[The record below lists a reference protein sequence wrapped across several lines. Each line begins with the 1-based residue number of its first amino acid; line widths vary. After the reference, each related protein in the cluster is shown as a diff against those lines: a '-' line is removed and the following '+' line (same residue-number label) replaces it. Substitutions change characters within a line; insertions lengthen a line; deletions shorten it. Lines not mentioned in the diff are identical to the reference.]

1 MRRITIFFF
10 VFAGFIRAQSQSC
23 TGNLG
28 GNNPAC
34 VGSSSSY
41 FLFGGSASGCS
52 FSSSNVSGSSS
63 NRTVSG
69 STITWNSPGTYTI
82 NFQCPCGVVPKDITV
97 NSGTTSVGSISFSG
111 SCYGSTINAIST
123 GGSAIIR
130 WEKWLTGEPYWNTIF
145 STSTSISISSTLG
158 GKYRALYQGT
168 CNSSSYSSDAI
179 LNLTTINGSYFV
191 SGGGTFCSSNPA
203 TLSLSGSEAGV
214 LYKLMQ
220 PNGQYNVSEVAG
232 GSTVAWYN
240 LTLSGSYSVVGFKNG
255 CQQNMASSANVQ
267 FINTPTPR
275 TVTTSATNWCTGT
288 ANPTISLLSSEGA
301 DVTYFLYKDNVYAN
315 LSAPGTNG
323 GQLNFS
329 ASGGGT
335 YSVQASRSGCGQ
347 VGMANNVV
355 VNQFTSPSVT
365 SLPTTINILCGDS
378 FTHTLASDVANNTF
392 AWTSSPPGA
401 NGSGSSIS
409 GSLQQTTTYTVTPTG
424 PSPTFCVG
432 SARAL
437 TVNVLPLQTYLV
449 VVSPSRPTI
458 FCGDGATTTDIRLVN
473 SGSQIPNSQGG
484 GISYQLLLNGSLYQG
499 TGQPQSPLTAG
510 ALVEWTNL
518 ASNGSYSVK
527 AVKGSCETSMLTSV
541 SITVKPMPQSFL
553 LSSSAGFNI
562 CPYQTTTLSL
572 SGSEDNTISYS
583 LYRNSS
589 AELVETK
596 TGVNGPLNF
605 LPVSQ
610 AGSYYVVATKNGCSN
625 NTNGVPI
632 SVLPL
637 PAVPTFGEVRQFCG
651 FAKVKKGV
659 LDPTWFWQTSANP
672 NTFTETN
679 NANELTVTQNGP
691 IYLGAKSANGCWS
704 VATMIITVND
714 VQPTITLTASQSN
727 LCQYSTTVLTASG
740 GQYYTWKDDVGNVL
754 DLPTSQSTY
763 TTQPITV
770 TSTFTVTGYSAT
782 GCFQTQSVTVTLL
795 PPETM
800 VPARPVLAKV
810 STTQYQVSMN
820 NAQGSPA
827 NYNYYWQT
835 SPEGEQTTAFAEPRQ
850 ADAGVYY
857 LRAKKANGC
866 WGPAIS
872 IEVPD
877 LTPPVYDAA
886 LTNGN
891 VSYVRTYAFKDK
903 NLPNTHPDLMTE
915 DQVLVSTAYL
925 DGLGRSIQQVSK
937 RGSPDKKDMVAPMD
951 YDIFGRDNR
960 KFLPYVSITNSGDVQ
975 GQPFASQKSFYQTAT
990 DVAHSDLAFSFAQFE
1005 NSPLNRQTAQT
1016 APGET
1021 WVGGTGLATAKD
1033 IRSEYAVNTTAELI
1047 KKFDIVI
1054 DAVDNSK
1061 DYLKLLG
1068 TYAEGDLARTVTK
1081 DEHQKQIIEYTNKSG
1096 QTILKRVEGPNSA
1109 WADTYYIYDRFNQL
1123 RFTVPPEGVKAMG
1136 EDPASHLSG
1145 MGGVTI
1151 LSSNSTFSG
1160 PTTGAYVFLPGVVV
1174 NTNPSFAAQNGFSLR
1189 SYQGIIENLSA
1200 WIYEYRYDSRK
1211 RMTAKRVPGADWVYS
1226 VYDKRDRLAM
1236 TQDGNQRAN
1245 GKNEW
1250 TYTKYDALNRPVMTG
1265 IYTHSG
1271 TEKTQPQM
1279 QAYVDGQYGSLNSTY
1294 FENYD
1299 GTTTNHGYTNNQFP
1313 KVNTSVLSVSY
1324 FDDYS
1329 FKTLISD
1336 AQYNYLNSDF
1346 AAQPTTENLEVKG
1359 QATGSKV
1366 RILGQ
1371 PTFLWSVV
1379 YYDYKYRPIQTV
1391 SANHKGGVDRET
1403 QTFDFTGKVLEK
1415 KINHTRVHDVVWSNP
1430 RNVSTTDNQVVKLT
1444 TTTAYDAGASS
1455 LQVLGA
1461 SKNGWIETTVKST
1474 ASTVWMF
1481 GFNNSD
1487 GGAAIAEMDYALNLN
1502 GINLTVYESNTSRG
1516 QVATSVAVGDVLRVE
1531 RTGTTV
1537 TYKRNGTVV
1546 YTSTVPSSTALVAD
1560 FAINTQSGASSAF
1573 EARASFGAL
1582 GNVKDNEALAVNR
1595 RYEYDHAHRLKNI
1608 YHKINS
1614 LPEVLLV
1621 SNTYNQLGELIKKK
1635 VHSQD
1640 GGTTFA
1646 QAVDYRY
1653 TIRGWLAQI
1662 NDPNLALTNAGEP
1675 LDYFGMQLAYDENL
1689 GTGNTGLFNGNISGI
1704 KWSQNTNDGTLLQ
1717 RSYNYSY
1724 DAMNRVT
1731 GAAYQEWN
1739 GTAWANATDKFSEAN
1754 YQYDLNGNILRLSR
1768 KGAAGDLMDD
1778 LTYYYG
1784 QGLMRSNKLLR
1795 VTDAGNAQG
1804 FADGNTTGDDYT
1816 YDANGSMVGDRN
1828 KALYTT
1834 PIAYNYLNLPEKITK
1849 DNGEQVQYLYD
1860 ATGRKLSQTVY
1871 NSTGVRTK
1879 RSDYV
1884 GEFFYEG
1891 GRLKFVNHEEGRVL
1905 LGYGPNLLANADATT
1920 LSGFTA
1926 SGTVALSNVTLNNE
1940 TYVKA
1945 VCNQTTGNPGV
1956 WPIGGTIN
1964 VTAGERYT
1972 FSLKGYRDANRASLY
1987 VWFNNSIT
1995 LWPAVDVATTE
2006 GTVNIDVTVPAGAVQ
2021 MRVGVRWVTPATGQ
2035 ALYINSVS
2043 LNRYGLESQNLVAN
2057 AEANNLTGYS
2067 AIGAAT
2073 LATTTTAGD
2082 NFVRATCN
2090 TATGTPGLYLTG
2102 DINVKAGDRYV
2113 YKVRGLRTAT
2123 SNAYL
2128 YVSSAQGDI
2137 VWNTNLVG
2145 TTDTWTAQ
2153 EFTVPAGVTQVK
2165 VGVKWSN
2172 PVSGQTVSISQ
2183 VLLTR
2188 LEAEYQYTLK
2198 DHLGNV
2204 RVTYTT
2210 RSESDANT
2218 STYEPANGANEQTK
2232 FLRYDKAKTI
2242 NATLF
2247 DRTNGASTGYSQ
2259 RLNGSAN
2266 EKYGLARS
2274 LSVVPGDV
2282 VSAEVYAKYVDPT
2295 SSNWNAALT
2304 TLMGQIAAGTAGVV
2318 VDGANYNNSTPTFP
2332 FPNLNGTSG
2341 SSGTGPKAYL
2351 NWLVFDM
2358 NYTFLDGGYT
2368 RLTTAAK
2375 ETGTDVPHEYLASPK
2390 INITQPGYVYIYLSN
2405 EEATPIEVYFDDFNV
2420 TQVQKASVIQAE
2432 NYYMFGMAFQE
2443 YQKEGSVNNPYKY
2456 NGKEEQDEMGLGWL
2470 DYGARMYMPEIG
2482 RWGVVDPLAEKTM
2495 AHTPYGYAFNN
2506 ECGQPKRNEG
2516 DQKRVETMDKATQ
2529 PRYQSKNR
2537 EGGTQCQQHSQVRP
2551 FDCCWEQGIK

>member
-1 MRRITIFFF
+1 
-10 VFAGFIRAQSQSC
+10 
-23 TGNLG
+23 
-28 GNNPAC
+28 
-34 VGSSSSY
+34 
-41 FLFGGSASGCS
+41 
-52 FSSSNVSGSSS
+52 
-63 NRTVSG
+63 
-69 STITWNSPGTYTI
+69 
-82 NFQCPCGVVPKDITV
+82 
-97 NSGTTSVGSISFSG
+97 
-111 SCYGSTINAIST
+111 
-123 GGSAIIR
+123 
-130 WEKWLTGEPYWNTIF
+130 
-145 STSTSISISSTLG
+145 
-158 GKYRALYQGT
+158 
-168 CNSSSYSSDAI
+168 
-179 LNLTTINGSYFV
+179 
-191 SGGGTFCSSNPA
+191 
-203 TLSLSGSEAGV
+203 
-214 LYKLMQ
+214 
-220 PNGQYNVSEVAG
+220 
-232 GSTVAWYN
+232 
-240 LTLSGSYSVVGFKNG
+240 
-255 CQQNMASSANVQ
+255 
-267 FINTPTPR
+267 
-275 TVTTSATNWCTGT
+275 
-288 ANPTISLLSSEGA
+288 
-301 DVTYFLYKDNVYAN
+301 
-315 LSAPGTNG
+315 
-323 GQLNFS
+323 
-329 ASGGGT
+329 
-335 YSVQASRSGCGQ
+335 
-347 VGMANNVV
+347 
-355 VNQFTSPSVT
+355 
-365 SLPTTINILCGDS
+365 
-378 FTHTLASDVANNTF
+378 
-392 AWTSSPPGA
+392 
-401 NGSGSSIS
+401 
-409 GSLQQTTTYTVTPTG
+409 
-424 PSPTFCVG
+424 
-432 SARAL
+432 
-437 TVNVLPLQTYLV
+437 
-449 VVSPSRPTI
+449 
-458 FCGDGATTTDIRLVN
+458 
-473 SGSQIPNSQGG
+473 
-484 GISYQLLLNGSLYQG
+484 
-499 TGQPQSPLTAG
+499 
-510 ALVEWTNL
+510 L

-527 AVKGSCETSMLTSV
+527 AVKGSCEASMLTSV

-553 LSSSAGFNI
+553 LSSSAGFNL
-562 CPYQTTTLSL
+562 CPYQTTTLGL
-572 SGSEDNTISYS
+572 SGSENNTVSYA

-589 AELVETK
+589 AELIETK
-596 TGVNGPLNF
+596 TGVSGPLNF

-632 SVLPL
+632 SVYPL
-637 PAVPTFGEVRQFCG
+637 PAMPTFGEVRQFCG

-659 LDPTWFWQTSANP
+659 LDPTWFWQTSADP
-672 NTFTETN
+672 NTFTEAN
-679 NANELTVTQNGP
+679 NADELTVTQNGP
-691 IYLGAKSANGCWS
+691 IYLAAKSANGCWS
-704 VATMIITVND
+704 VSSMNITLDNA
-714 VQPTITLTASQSN
+714 QPTITLTASQSN

-763 TTQPITV
+763 TTPPITV

-782 GCFQTQSVTVTLL
+782 GCFQTQSVTIALV
-795 PPETM
+795 PPETL

-810 STTQYQVSMN
+810 STTEYQVSMN
-820 NAQGSPA
+820 NVQGSPA

-835 SPEGEQTTAFAEPRQ
+835 SPEGEQTTAFAEPRL
-850 ADAGVYY
+850 ANGGVYY
-857 LRAKKANGC
+857 LRAKKSNGC

-872 IEVPD
+872 VEVPD

-903 NLPNTHPDLMTE
+903 NLPNTDPDLMTE

-925 DGLGRSIQQVSK
+925 DGLGRAVQQVSK
-937 RGSPDKKDMVAPMD
+937 RGSPDKKDLVAAMD

-975 GQPFASQKSFYQTAT
+975 GQPFTSQKSFYQTAT
-990 DVAHSDLAFSFAQFE
+990 DVAHSDLAFSYAQFE

-1068 TYAEGDLARTVTK
+1068 TYTEGDLARTVTK

-1096 QTILKRVEGPNSA
+1096 QTVLKRVEAPNSE
-1109 WADTYYIYDRFNQL
+1109 WADTYYVYDRFGQL
-1123 RFTVPPEGVKAMG
+1123 RFTIPPEGIKAMS

-1151 LSSNSTFSG
+1151 LSSNNTFSG
-1160 PTTGAYVFLPGVVV
+1160 PTAGAYVFLPGVVV

-1226 VYDKRDRLAM
+1226 IYDKRDRLVM

-1265 IYTHSG
+1265 IYTHAG
-1271 TEKTQPQM
+1271 TEKTQLQM
-1279 QAYVDGQYGSLNSTY
+1279 QVYVDGLYNTYNSTY
-1294 FENYD
+1294 FETYD
-1299 GTTTNHGYTNNQFP
+1299 GNTGNHGYTNNQFP

-1329 FKTLISD
+1329 LKTLISD
-1336 AQYNYLNSDF
+1336 AQYNYVNNDF
-1346 AAQPTTENLEVKG
+1346 ANQPATENLEVKG

-1391 SANHKGGVDRET
+1391 RANHKGGVDRET

-1415 KINHTRVHDVVWSNP
+1415 KINHARVHEVVWTNP

-1444 TTTAYDAGASS
+1444 GTTTYDAGASS

-1461 SKNGWIETTVKST
+1461 GKNGWIEVAVANTSR
-1474 ASTVWMF
+1474 VWMF

-1487 GGAAIAEMDYALNLN
+1487 GGAAIAEIDYALNLN
-1502 GINLTVYESNTSRG
+1502 GGNLTVFESNTSRG
-1516 QVATSVAVGDVLRVE
+1516 VVATGIALGDVLRVE
-1531 RTGTTV
+1531 RTGTTI
-1537 TYKRNGTVV
+1537 TYQRNGMVV
-1546 YTSTVPSSTALVAD
+1546 YTSTVPSSAALVAD
-1560 FAINTQSGASSAF
+1560 LSIQTLNGPFAD
-1573 EARASFGAL
+1573 ARASFGAL

-1621 SNTYNQLGELIKKK
+1621 SNTYNQIGELIKKK

-1653 TIRGWLAQI
+1653 TIRGWLSQI

-1689 GTGNTGLFNGNISGI
+1689 GTGNTGLFNGNISGM

-1739 GTAWANATDKFSEAN
+1739 GTVWANATDKFSEAN

-1871 NSTGVRTK
+1871 NSTGARTK

-1891 GRLKFVNHEEGRVL
+1891 GLLKFVNHEEGRVL
-1905 LGYGPNLLANADATT
+1905 LGYGPNLLANADAST
-1920 LSGFTA
+1920 LSGFNA

-1995 LWPAVDVATTE
+1995 LWPAVDVPTTE

-2021 MRVGVRWVTPATGQ
+2021 MRVGVQWVTPATGQ

-2043 LNRYGLESQNLVAN
+2043 LNRYGLESQNLIAN
-2057 AEANNLTGYS
+2057 AEANNLTSYS

-2073 LATTTTAGD
+2073 LATTTTNGD

-2090 TATGTPGLYLTG
+2090 TATGTPGMYLSG
-2102 DINVKAGDRYV
+2102 DVGVKAGERYV

-2128 YVSSAQGDI
+2128 YVTSAQGDI

-2172 PVSGQTVSISQ
+2172 PVSGQTVSVSQ
-2183 VLLTR
+2183 VSLTR

-2210 RSESDANT
+2210 RSEQKEYLATLEDS
-2218 STYEPANGANEQTK
+2218 
-2232 FLRYDKAKTI
+2232 
-2242 NATLF
+2242 NATQEQADF
-2247 DRTNGASTGYSQ
+2247 GNYASATRQNSTIYNRTNGGTRSQRLSASNTEIIGLAKSLKVKPGEKVNLEVWGKYFTPTATNSSVVTNIAGAITSAFGVSPASTGEGASAYQ
-2259 RLNGSAN
+2259 ALNALFATGPVIGAGQW
-2266 EKYGLARS
+2266 E
-2274 LSVVPGDV
+2274 
-2282 VSAEVYAKYVDPT
+2282 
-2295 SSNWNAALT
+2295 NA
-2304 TLMGQIAAGTAGVV
+2304 
-2318 VDGANYNNSTPTFP
+2318 GA
-2332 FPNLNGTSG
+2332 
-2341 SSGTGPKAYL
+2341 PKAYL
-2351 NWLVFDM
+2351 NYILFDQ
-2358 NYTFLDGGYT
+2358 NYVAYDMGWDQINASAEATVANPNPPHDYMALTANVTKAGY
-2368 RLTTAAK
+2368 L
-2375 ETGTDVPHEYLASPK
+2375 
-2390 INITQPGYVYIYLSN
+2390 YVYLSN
-2405 EEATPIEVYFDDFNV
+2405 ESAQITDVFFDDLRI
-2420 TQVQKASVIQAE
+2420 THVQNAGVIQAE
-2432 NYYMFGMAFQE
+2432 NYYAFGSTFDS
-2443 YQKEGSVNNPYKY
+2443 YIRDNSLKNDYKL
-2456 NGKEEQDEMGLGWL
+2456 NGKEDQDELNLGLV
-2470 DYGARMYMPEIG
+2470 DFKSRMYDPVIG
-2482 RWGVVDPLAEKTM
+2482 RWSSVDPMADLMKSYSPYSFVYNSPVLYIDPNGMKPKWNGQSGSSTGYYDDENGESLTWDEVQNYIKKEGGPNGKRNLMIILNSPQQFLAMASAKNNENWHFYNADNLEDAISYTESYTKSVGKLNHLVVRSHGGTCSMALGLAEDGAADRGTAETFFNRDDGNTIITNIKRPADGLTPINETDQLSLRALLTFAKSMAKNGSLIFTACKAGGVDGDFGVVLNKLFKASGVDVNFDMYFNGDPSIRYTRYNNGELKILDLPLTAVSDYKNGWVKISPDGLA
-2495 AHTPYGYAFNN
+2495 TP
-2506 ECGQPKRNEG
+2506 
-2516 DQKRVETMDKATQ
+2516 V
-2529 PRYQSKNR
+2529 
-2537 EGGTQCQQHSQVRP
+2537 GGTLQLNGSGKP
-2551 FDCCWEQGIK
+2551 FIRIKPSDLKVK